1 MDWGFWLCGVWIRC
15 VGLGIFAREFR
26 VWDFEL
32 GISGW
37 AIWVWDIGLGI
48 WAIARPQA
56 VFPLS
61 LYIYLHIYIY
71 IYISLSLYI
80 YIYVALSLYVYIYI
94 YICRSLTIC
103 IYIYIYICIPQT
115 VFALRGSGGLSI
127 DAGGVLVGSARGPR
141 APFFA
146 AI

>member
-71 IYISLSLYI
+71 IYISLYI
-80 YIYVALSLYVYIYI
+80 YNIIYIYI
-94 YICRSLTIC
+94 YIYIYMSLSHYM
-103 IYIYIYICIPQT
+103 YIYIYICIPQT
-115 VFALRGSGGLSI
+115 VFVLRGSGGLSI